1 MNKLPPNR
9 VTFKSAQRRWIRT
22 IATLAILGALFGFA
36 WKPRLV
42 SENFLR
48 DATDVTVGDNS
59 YTSVGPPNAR
69 ELALEAELPQTT
81 APRHLWYVGGFPLD
95 AYQTQW
101 SHNEGHDGME
111 TWGTLGLG
119 LWIDLWFCL
128 GVLAL
133 AGSAAYHI
141 RPGQSIGSVLWSPKP
156 AGNGLYRR
164 VLLST
169 LSVGVVATAWCFY
182 STQRD
187 LRMLGK
193 QSRVTLARSTNH
205 PMIARL
211 PLTFR
216 GPWTHAI
223 RVQCLP
229 ESDVQAIDW
238 DKHPSIQF
246 IAIHGEIDAQ
256 TLHAIDKNPFI
267 TGLRWSN
274 VPSLESANAVCDQ
287 LPALRSLSL
296 SFDNADTATQF
307 ASGTKLQ
314 LQTLD
319 HLSSLTVRR
328 IPCKSICTD
337 ELLVPSLTS
346 LDIQTIGPSTE
357 PWLFEESP
365 NLQSLSLSH
374 RHQNPENDPREA
386 QVTVRLMPALTKLSL
401 DSSIPVELHL
411 LVLPR
416 LIDLQGIGSMA
427 ANAARTEDDD
437 GYIVRVSSLK
447 MSGLSSLSKLDVV
460 GENIDQ
466 WEAEECPR
474 LRTVRIK
481 QPSTE
486 ANRHFR
492 RRMRPGSMVSRL
504 VDTRMFPPMRPGPA
518 HSQPRPSKGLVALA
532 TALPSLQSLN
542 VVDMD
547 LTTCDFSDL
556 KTCKYLKS
564 LELDHCLIEP
574 SQLGQ
579 LQGVNTLRELSVSG
593 AHIDPDTV
601 PPLLA
606 MHNDWEVLELPWQR
620 FDTVRIVDQPKLRRA
635 FTTQTLRAKHVEL
648 VNLNSLISRL
658 NIAPGAETIR
668 VKNLPSLTEIS
679 IRRPK
684 TRNIVIEDVPQLLS
698 FTLEQG
704 VLKSST
710 LQHLKQ
716 CRQLHSLILPG
727 SHYPQGLAQHF
738 PSWPG
743 LQELNAIATPLRDD
757 DLQHLPSLKNLRR
770 LRLDRT
776 ALTEK
781 GISTLARCDQLQSVS
796 LVGLNLP
803 STALEPLAALSSLM
817 ELSVNDAIP
826 LPDALQPIRITPDD
840 WAARNSGQQLVR
852 NWPNEFRTNAGRG
865 KNLFRPGQPRGRRS
879 NWAPNGERNSN
890 QPMGSR
896 QATLTTDAT

>member
-9 VTFKSAQRRWIRT
+9 VILKSAQRRWIRT
-22 IATLAILGALFGFA
+22 IATLAILGTLFGFA
-36 WKPRLV
+36 WKPRLI
-42 SENFLR
+42 SENYLR
-48 DATDVTVGDNS
+48 DATDVTVGENI
-59 YTSVGPPNAR
+59 YTSVGPPSAR
-69 ELALEAELPQTT
+69 ELALEAKLPQTT
-81 APRHLWYVGGFPLD
+81 SPRHLWFVGGFPLD

-101 SHNEGHDGME
+101 SQNEGHDGVAS
-111 TWGTLGLG
+111 WSTLGWG

-141 RPGQSIGSVLWSPKP
+141 RPGQSVGSVLWSPKP
-156 AGNGLYRR
+156 TGNVLYRR
-164 VLLST
+164 VMLST
-169 LSVGVVATAWCFY
+169 LSVGVVATVWCFY

-187 LRMLGK
+187 LRTLCK

-211 PLTFR
+211 PLTLR

-223 RVQCLP
+223 QVQCLP
-229 ESDVQAIDW
+229 GSDLRSIAW
-238 DKHPSIQF
+238 GKYPSVQF
-246 IAIHGEIDAQ
+246 IALHGEIDPQ
-256 TLHAIDKNPFI
+256 TLQSIDQSPLI
-267 TGLRWSN
+267 TGLRWSGIA
-274 VPSLESANAVCDQ
+274 SLESANAVVDR

-296 SFDNADTATQF
+296 VFDNLDAATGA
-307 ASGTKLQ
+307 ASGTKLS
-314 LQTLD
+314 LQSLK

-328 IPCKSICTD
+328 IPCTSICTD

-346 LDIQTIGPSTE
+346 LDIQTIGPTAE

-374 RHQNPENDPREA
+374 LQVDRAHDPKEV
-386 QVTVRLMPALTKLSL
+386 QLTVRLMPALTKLSL
-401 DSSIPVELHL
+401 DSGIPFDLRL
-411 LVLPR
+411 LELPR
-416 LIDLQGIGSMA
+416 LKDVLGIASMA
-427 ANAARTEDDD
+427 ANAARTDDDD

-447 MSGLSSLSKLDVV
+447 LNGLSSLSNLDVL

-466 WEAEECPR
+466 WEAAECPR

-492 RRMRPGSMVSRL
+492 RRMRPHAMTGRL
-504 VDTRMFPPMRPGPA
+504 ADTRLFPPMRPGVAP
-518 HSQPRPSKGLVALA
+518 SKSNTSKGLITLA
-532 TALPSLQSLN
+532 SSLPSLQSLN
-542 VVDMD
+542 LGDMD
-547 LTTCDFSDL
+547 LTACDFSEL
-556 KTCKYLKS
+556 KTCRYLKS

-579 LQGVNTLRELSVSG
+579 LQGVSTLRELSVSG
-593 AHIDPDTV
+593 ANVDPETA
-601 PPLLA
+601 PRLLA

-620 FDTVRIVDQPKLRRA
+620 FDTVRITDQPKLRRA
-635 FTTQTLRAKHVEL
+635 FTAQTLRAKHVEL

-668 VKNLPSLTEIS
+668 VVNLPSLTEIS
-679 IRRPK
+679 IRRPR
-684 TRNIVIEDVPQLLS
+684 TTDIVIEDVPQLLS

-710 LQHLKQ
+710 LSHLTQ
-716 CRQLHSLILPG
+716 CRHLHSLILPG
-727 SHYPQGLAQHF
+727 SHYPQGLAKHF
-738 PSWPG
+738 QSWPG
-743 LQELNAIATPLRDD
+743 LQELNAIATPLGDD
-757 DLQHLPSLKNLRR
+757 DLRDLPSLKNLRR
-770 LRLDRT
+770 LRLDET
-776 ALTEK
+776 ALTAK
-781 GISTLARCDQLQSVS
+781 GIATLARCDQLQSVS
-796 LVGLNLP
+796 LVGLNLS
-803 STALEPLAALSSLM
+803 STAFEPLAALSSLM
-817 ELSVNDAIP
+817 ELSVNDATP
-826 LPDALQPIRITPDD
+826 LPEELKRVRITPDD

-865 KNLFRPGQPRGRRS
+865 KNLFRPGRPRGPRS
-879 NWAPNGERNSN
+879 NWGTNGETNAN

-896 QATLTTDAT
+896 QVTLTTDAT